1 MNPLED
7 HMRKRFEESL
17 LHVAN
22 CLELFISVLMIIM
35 LIILSLKFFVTII
48 DSRSYVNGQDDLAT
62 FLTMALNLAVGVEF
76 VKMLCKHTPD
86 TIIEVLLFATARQMI
101 VYHLSAMETLV
112 GVAAIAGL
120 FATRKY
126 LFCAFDETS
135 AAIFRATQHIK
146 TINWLFRIQIPADD
160 GLTLGE
166 VVRSKL
172 EEDEKEVATGSCI
185 YYSDFALRIAKMHG
199 DIITRVE
206 VIKSV

>member
-1 MNPLED
+1 
-7 HMRKRFEESL
+7 MRKRFEESM

-35 LIILSLKFFVTII
+35 LIILSLKFFMTVV
-48 DSRSYVNGQDDLAT
+48 DSRSYVNGQDNLTT

-76 VKMLCKHTPD
+76 VKMLCKHTPE

-101 VYHLSAMETLV
+101 VYHASAYETLI

-146 TINWLFRIQIPADD
+146 TINWLFRIHIPLED
-160 GLTLGE
+160 GSTLGE
-166 VVRSKL
+166 VVHKKL
-172 EEDEKEVATGSCI
+172 EEDEKEIATGSCV
-185 YYSDFALRIAKMHG
+185 YYSDFALRIAKM
-199 DIITRVE
+199 DKDVITRIE
-206 VIKSV
+206 VIKSI